1 MREYN
6 DFNLNEILE
15 FITATDDI
23 NLLKEKLANLHEYE
37 LAKILT
43 SLSDVDLQKI
53 HSIFTDE
60 EIGEILAYVDSE
72 DAANIIEDL
81 NNETI
86 ASIINTMEPD
96 DAIDIIQ
103 EFDDEKQEAIINLL
117 DTEQKQ
123 DISELSHY
131 DENTAGAI
139 MNSNFISI
147 KSGSDVK
154 LIMKEIVSKAPD
166 VETITTSFVVNE
178 NGLLLGTL
186 DLKKIIKTKSPTK
199 VDDIMNTN
207 YISVSVNDSLDHTI
221 SLVKKYDVYELPVLN
236 EGILKGI
243 ISMDDALDT
252 FYEETEDDYVKFAA
266 VNESLET
273 DEKLILSVKT
283 RLPWLV
289 LLLFLNLLIAY
300 VVSNFD
306 YIFEIDALSILVV
319 FQPII
324 LGLAGNCGTQSLG
337 VTISEISKNEL
348 NTKNKIFTHIIK
360 ETALGLFTGLILAL
374 VSTIIVFIVFNNSN
388 STLKLIDVITT
399 VAISISASI
408 VIANLFGTII
418 PIIFYKIKIDPAAAS
433 GPLITTIIDILAVV
447 IYYTLATILI
457 YNVL

>member
-15 FITATDDI
+15 FIASTDDI
-23 NLLKEKLANLHEYE
+23 NLLKEKLADLHEYE
-37 LAKILT
+37 LSKIIT
-43 SLSDVDLQKI
+43 SLNDVDLQKI
-53 HSIFTDE
+53 HSIFSEE

-81 NNETI
+81 NNDQI

-117 DTEQKQ
+117 DLEQKQ
-123 DISELSHY
+123 DINELSHY
-131 DENTAGAI
+131 DEDTAGAI

-147 KSGSDVK
+147 KSGNDVK
-154 LIMKEIVSKAPD
+154 QIMKEIVSKAPD
-166 VETITTSFVVNE
+166 VETITTSFVVDE

-186 DLKKIIKTKSPTK
+186 DLKKIIKTKSPAK
-199 VDDIMNTN
+199 VDDIMDTN
-207 YISVSVNDSLDHTI
+207 YISVNVNDSLDHTI

-266 VNESLET
+266 VNETLET
-273 DEKLILSVKT
+273 NEKLILSVKT
-283 RLPWLV
+283 RLPWLI
-289 LLLFLNLLIAY
+289 LLLFLNLIIAY

-306 YIFEIDALSILVV
+306 YIFQIDALSILVV

-360 ETALGLFTGLILAL
+360 ETLLGLFTGLILAL
-374 VSTIIVFIVFNNSN
+374 VSTIIVFIVFSNSN
-388 STLKLIDVITT
+388 SSLQLIDVITT

-408 VIANLFGTII
+408 FIANLSGTII

-457 YNVL
+457 YNLL